1 MVKKNWAHH
10 RFSLAKKPLRHSTLA
25 EMEAFLAAR
34 GVPFQSE
41 RFTLE
46 FGQPL
51 RSEADAVRF
60 FRLYSR
66 DERPEDIAFAD
77 IAPRLLRRDDPA
89 FPLYLPERKRRGRIV
104 FDAADIPKGTAR

>member
-1 MVKKNWAHH
+1 MI
-10 RFSLAKKPLRHSTLA
+10 RETPPRSYGQTPPYGSLTA
-25 EMEAFLAAR
+25 ESSAPFGLPARSVPAA
-34 GVPFQSE
+34 SE

-89 FPLYLPERKRRGRIV
+89 FPLYLPERKRLGLIV